1 MSTVHIGK
9 GSLDELVFANRNK
22 LYGAYALRKS
32 YPSHMV
38 RSLAIAMSGFLLLF
52 SPLLFSAKKVNINT
66 QPLVVEVAHSLLENS
81 IEIEIP
87 VIEKASIGSASSS
100 NISSSFRITRDPE
113 PTSLPIEPV
122 VSSGTGTTGIGNI
135 STSLGTGLG
144 SEIGSGMTVVIPE
157 PDPNIVPEFVEKM
170 PEFKGGDKK
179 FSDYL
184 SQNIIYPALAR
195 DMGKEGKV
203 VVTFVVDAIG
213 KIQNVAI
220 VKSLGWGCD
229 EEALRVINQMPLWIA
244 GVQNGKNVSV
254 RVTLPIAFKLE

>member
-122 VSSGTGTTGIGNI
+122 VSSGTGTAGIGNN

-170 PEFKGGDKK
+170 PEFKGGDIL
-179 FSDYL
+179 FTF
-184 SQNIIYPALAR
+184 
-195 DMGKEGKV
+195 EGHG
-203 VVTFVVDAIG
+203 I
-213 KIQNVAI
+213 VAE
-220 VKSLGWGCD
+220 K
-229 EEALRVINQMPLWIA
+229 VINIPEAANSVFIHFET
-244 GVQNGKNVSV
+244 NGLDKVSLHHMDV
-254 RVTLPIAFKLE
+254 NGARVDTSENHSEDSHSEGSHSHD